1 MSRVRRVAMLL
12 LVLVGSGAGA
22 AAALGDEAARA
33 ALDKARALNRGER
46 HWTDRRQRMSL
57 VVVDRRGSEYQ
68 RDFEVLS
75 KRGDGDSMRSL
86 MFFHAPAQVAGIG
99 FLQWTD
105 PRGADHQ
112 WLWLPALKRV
122 RQISGGARG
131 ESFVGTDFSYEDLA
145 IMVEAVDWQ
154 EDTAAS
160 ALVGEETV
168 DGAPCDVIELRPT
181 PDADVGYASVRLWLG
196 RGDQLVR
203 KFELRDAEGTLL
215 KTLLLSDIR
224 TEQRIPTAHRLEMR
238 NERTGSHTTVTVSE
252 LAYDTGI
259 ADEEFTQRR
268 LEKGL

>member
-1 MSRVRRVAMLL
+1 MTGLRRIGVLL
-12 LVLVGSGAGA
+12 TGMAALVAGA
-22 AAALGDEAARA
+22 SARGDDAARA

-46 HWTDRRQRMSL
+46 HWADRRQRMTL
-57 VVVDRRGSEYQ
+57 TIVDRRGSEYQ
-68 RDFEVLS
+68 RELEVVS
-75 KRGDGDSMRSL
+75 KRVDDDATRSL

-105 PRGADHQ
+105 PRSDDHQ

-145 IMVEAVDWQ
+145 IMAEAVDWP
-154 EDTAAS
+154 EDKAAS
-160 ALVGEETV
+160 TRVGEEAV
-168 DGAPCDVIELRPT
+168 DGIACDVIELRPT
-181 PDADVGYASVRLWLG
+181 AGADVDYGTVRLWLG
-196 RGDQLVR
+196 RDDQTVR
-203 KFELRDAEGTLL
+203 KFEFRDADGTLA

-224 TEQRIPTAHRLEMR
+224 TEKNIPTAHRLEMR
-238 NERTGSHTTVTVSE
+238 NEKTGSHTSVVVSE
-252 LAYDTGI
+252 LTYDTGI